1 MLPQQLIQPRVERV
15 TRGRQEIRRCHPH
28 TRLSIAF
35 PFAHRH
41 AVFDVAGGLP
51 SQGRGRSAEDK

>member
-15 TRGRQEIRRCHPH
+15 TP
-28 TRLSIAF
+28 IAI
-35 PFAHRH
+35 